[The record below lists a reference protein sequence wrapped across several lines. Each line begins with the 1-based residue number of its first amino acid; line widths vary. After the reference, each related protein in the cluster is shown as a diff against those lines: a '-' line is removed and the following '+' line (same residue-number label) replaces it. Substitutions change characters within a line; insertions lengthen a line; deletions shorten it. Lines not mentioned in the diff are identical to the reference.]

1 MSKTNNKSGVK
12 IPSVLAYSRSLE
24 PSDAFFSQKDS
35 ASHTKTE
42 SDLSVVTRQIKTTIS
57 NRQKDAIKND
67 VAKLQAEISK
77 TNIQQTQTVYLDQ
90 DCDTLVV
97 KTSLKV
103 LPFSA
108 EASSCNNADFEE
120 SVKAVVADY
129 ANRTSFKELSQRYA
143 TNIANGRWLWRNRF
157 NASKVM
163 ITVTCVIED
172 NTEKEFVFNAKD
184 MSLKDPVAN
193 VDGIEELADLIA
205 KSLMGE
211 IFLVAYCRAE
221 LLMGYGHQA
230 FPSEEM
236 NTDKDIPKTL
246 YQVKGVSALHA
257 AKVGNAIRTID
268 TWYCVDEGKVA
279 YPISAE
285 VYGSVSKISVAYR
298 PPTNGTDFYS
308 IFDKWLLTGEMP
320 DIEQQHYV
328 MAILIRGGLLGQ
340 SGKE

>member
-1 MSKTNNKSGVK
+1 MSKTTNKSGAK

-35 ASHTKTE
+35 ASHTNTE
-42 SDLSVVTRQIKTTIS
+42 SDLVVVTRQIKTTMS
-57 NRQKDAIKND
+57 NRQKAAIKND

-103 LPFSA
+103 LPFSG
-108 EASSCNNADFEE
+108 EASSCNDAEFNE
-120 SVKAVVADY
+120 SVKGAVADY

-157 NASKVM
+157 NASKIM
-163 ITVTCVIED
+163 ITIKCIIDDAV
-172 NTEKEFVFNAKD
+172 EKEFTFNAKEI
-184 MSLKDPVAN
+184 SLKESVAN
-193 VDGIEELADLIA
+193 AQGIDELAELIA

-211 IFLVAYCRAE
+211 IFLVVYCRAE
-221 LLMGYGHQA
+221 LVMGYGHQV

-236 NTDKDIPKTL
+236 NTDKDVPKRL
-246 YQVKGVSALHA
+246 YQVKGVSAFHA
-257 AKVGNAIRTID
+257 AKVGNAIRSID
-268 TWYCVDEGKVA
+268 TWYYTEVGKVA
-279 YPISAE
+279 FPISIE
-285 VYGSVSKISVAYR
+285 VYGTVSNVSLAYR
-298 PPTNGTDFYS
+298 PPSNGTDFYT
-308 IFDKWLLTGEMP
+308 IFDKWLLTGELP

>member
-1 MSKTNNKSGVK
+1 MSKTNNKSAAK
-12 IPSVLAYSRSLE
+12 IPSVLSYSRSLE

-35 ASHTKTE
+35 LSHTDTE
-42 SDLSVVTRQIKTTIS
+42 SGLSVVTRQIKTTMS
-57 NRQKDAIKND
+57 NRQKAAIKND

-97 KTSLKV
+97 KTSIKV
-103 LPFSA
+103 LPFLG
-108 EASSCNNADFEE
+108 EASSCNDSQFEE
-120 SVKAVVADY
+120 DVKAVVEDY
-129 ANRTSFKELSQRYA
+129 ANRTGFKELSQRYA

-163 ITVTCVIED
+163 LTVKCVVD
-172 NTEKEFVFNAKD
+172 DSVEKELTFNAKEL
-184 MSLKDPVAN
+184 SLKEAVADVSG
-193 VDGIEELADLIA
+193 VDELADLIA

-211 IFLVAYCRAE
+211 IFLVVYCQAE

-236 NTDKDIPKTL
+236 NTDKDVPKTL
-246 YQVKGVSALHA
+246 YQVKGISAFHA
-257 AKVGNAIRTID
+257 AKVGNAIRSID
-268 TWYCVDEGKVA
+268 TWYCVEDGKVA
-279 YPISAE
+279 LPISIE
-285 VYGSVSKISVAYR
+285 VYGSVSKISLAYR
-298 PPTNGTDFYS
+298 PPTNGTDFYT
-308 IFDKWLLTGEMP
+308 IFDEWLLTSELP

-328 MAILIRGGLLGQ
+328 MAVLIRGGLLGQ

>member
-1 MSKTNNKSGVK
+1 MSKAINKSGAK
-12 IPSVLAYSRSLE
+12 IPSVLSYSRSLE

-35 ASHTKTE
+35 LSHTDTE
-42 SDLSVVTRQIKTTIS
+42 SALSVVTRQIKTTMS
-57 NRQKDAIKND
+57 NRQKAAIKND

-97 KTSLKV
+97 KTSIKV
-103 LPFSA
+103 LPFLG
-108 EASSCNNADFEE
+108 EASSCNDAQFEE
-120 SVKAVVADY
+120 NVKAVVEDY

-157 NASKVM
+157 NASKIM
-163 ITVTCVIED
+163 ITVKCVVDD
-172 NTEKEFVFNAKD
+172 NIEKEFTFNAKEL
-184 MSLKDPVAN
+184 SLKEPVADVSG
-193 VDGIEELADLIA
+193 VDELADLIA

-211 IFLVAYCRAE
+211 IFLVVYCQAD

-236 NTDKDIPKTL
+236 NTDKDVPKTL
-246 YQVKGVSALHA
+246 YQVKGVSAFHA
-257 AKVGNAIRTID
+257 AKVGNAIRSID
-268 TWYCVDEGKVA
+268 TWYCIEDSKVA
-279 YPISAE
+279 LPISVE
-285 VYGSVSKISVAYR
+285 VYGSVSKISLAYR
-298 PPTNGTDFYS
+298 PPTNGTDFYT
-308 IFDKWLLTGEMP
+308 IFDEWLLTGELP

-328 MAILIRGGLLGQ
+328 MAMLIRGGLLGQ